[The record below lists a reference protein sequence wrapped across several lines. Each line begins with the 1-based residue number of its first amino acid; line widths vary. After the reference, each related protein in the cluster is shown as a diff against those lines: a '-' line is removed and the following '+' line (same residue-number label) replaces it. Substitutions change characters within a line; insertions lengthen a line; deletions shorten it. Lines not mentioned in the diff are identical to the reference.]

1 MSEYEKTPAGGSQAA
16 EELGAKLKALRENR
30 GLSVGEVAERLK
42 LPARQIEALESG
54 RYEGLPEMVFVRGF
68 LRTYGRFVDIG
79 EQEMADY
86 LERIAP
92 QERVNTAIAQRNKQ
106 EGGRFTGLEERKGMP
121 AWLFGVAAVAVIV
134 GGVFWWQSKS
144 NAEHEKQD
152 AASPAAAMQESAA
165 SNLEASNVKVVAMP
179 AAASGNAA
187 SAAAPIEQPASAA
200 ADGLAAADELLVK
213 VRYRSVLVVKDK
225 DGKDVINRIV
235 PGRSEHR
242 FKGGAPYSVRIGYA
256 TGSTAQF
263 GSAEIAVSAHM
274 VDKKT
279 AQFTA
284 GQ

>member
-1 MSEYEKTPAGGSQAA
+1 MSEYENIPADGNQAA
-16 EELGAKLKALRENR
+16 EELGAKLKALRESR
-30 GLSVGEVAERLK
+30 SLSVGEVAERLK

-92 QERVNTAIAQRNKQ
+92 QERVNTAVVRCNKQ
-106 EGGRFTGLEERKGMP
+106 KGGRFTGLEEKKGVP
-121 AWLFGVAAVAVIV
+121 AWLFGVAAVAAIV
-134 GGVFWWQSKS
+134 GGVYWWQGKS
-144 NAEHEKQD
+144 NAEHEKRD
-152 AASPAAAMQESAA
+152 AASPAAAIQETAA
-165 SNLEASNVKVVAMP
+165 SNLEASNVKVMAMP
-179 AAASGNAA
+179 PVAAASEVPA
-187 SAAAPIEQPASAA
+187 EQPSAAA
-200 ADGLAAADELLVK
+200 ADGIAAADELVLN

-225 DGKDVINRIV
+225 DGRDLINRIV
-235 PGRSEHR
+235 PARSEHR

-263 GSAEIAVSAHM
+263 GSSEIAVSAHM